1 MTAEELLRHPWRQG
15 RKVQNNVYAQLGA
28 EPDDADP
35 EIGVFFH
42 PELAR
47 EAVEGHNWL
56 LLERSTR

>member
-1 MTAEELLRHPWRQG
+1 MG
-15 RKVQNNVYAQLGA
+15 NNVYAQIGP
-28 EPDDADP
+28 EPDDGDP
-35 EIGVFFH
+35 EIGVFFR